1 MVNRLINGTKSAK
14 NLGHLFTELC
24 FNVISS
30 EILAFPHSTFLPRF
44 IDHVCTSAGSAK
56 SLTLHKL
63 C

>member
-1 MVNRLINGTKSAK
+1 MAQKVQK
-14 NLGHLFTELC
+14 NLGHLFTESS

-44 IDHVCTSAGSAK
+44 IDHVCTSAGSVK